1 MGAFVRIALLVV
13 AVGSALAGHG
23 LAAPSSADEA
33 LPRRVARI
41 VLHTPGGPDYGRPE
55 RRFKFLTPAE
65 TFALWS
71 GRFGAHWI
79 VWTDGAF
86 WPRHPKAGESRS
98 WFPDTTR
105 PAASAQHRRISAE
118 AAPVYGHVI
127 GHNTESVGIEVA
139 HSGRSDQP
147 FPDAQMA
154 SLTWL
159 LRTMFEMSGGR
170 VGPAQVV
177 GHKDLD
183 SRPAYVD
190 DTCDD
195 AACAYY
201 VDADGAAYRRRVDPP
216 ESLFA
221 ALAERGVVIPRPAGG
236 LGADRELLR
245 AQAMPPGSIPRIHR

>member
-1 MGAFVRIALLVV
+1 MGAFVRIVLLAV
-13 AVGSALAGHG
+13 AVASTLAGHG
-23 LAAPSSADEA
+23 LLAAPARSDET
-33 LPRRVARI
+33 LPRRILRI

-55 RRFKFLTPAE
+55 RRFKFLTPTE
-65 TFALWS
+65 TFALWA

-79 VWTDGAF
+79 VWTDGNL
-86 WPRHPKAGESRS
+86 WPRHPKPGEPRS
-98 WFPDTTR
+98 WSPDTTR
-105 PAASAQHRRISAE
+105 PATSAQRRRISAE
-118 AAPVYGHVI
+118 AARVYGHVI
-127 GHNTESVGIEVA
+127 GHNSDSVGIEVA
-139 HSGRSDQP
+139 HSGRNDEP

-195 AACAYY
+195 ATCAYY
-201 VDADGAAYRRRVDPP
+201 VDAEGAPYRRRVDPP
-216 ESLFA
+216 ESLFV
-221 ALAERGVVIPRPAGG
+221 ALAQSRIVVPRPG
-236 LGADRELLR
+236 GADADHDLLR